1 MFGPPLLHGLT
12 VSGRHCQE
20 RHGVKLGKRAAFSP
34 VAKRYNFIVA
44 VYCWKK
50 LNVRTEGRIVVM
62 VTEEVKQIAPI
73 GKVVLQRVAL
83 AREDDLRN
91 GSLWRMLENVA
102 NAAKFF
108 SKSP

>member
-1 MFGPPLLHGLT
+1 
-12 VSGRHCQE
+12 
-20 RHGVKLGKRAAFSP
+20 
-34 VAKRYNFIVA
+34 
-44 VYCWKK
+44 
-50 LNVRTEGRIVVM
+50 M